1 MKKKFLSLMMAAAVV
16 ATTSVSAFATE
27 TTQSVTVKPNEDSE
41 VTIPMQG
48 DIADH
53 TGATVPSSISVTVP
67 TAANF
72 TVDKNGNL
80 QASSITITSHGEKVE
95 VVTGNFKDSTGT
107 KGIEVVAPSAFTN
120 GAERVAR
127 NKVSLKIQG
136 TDGTV
141 YLKTES
147 QKSNSGIYDYEKDG
161 ESNVTP
167 LNDKV
172 LGYAVNGTPLK
183 LDITGEAGK
192 EGSQGNQKA
201 ITDRFTLTL
210 KIRKAKQ
217 TPQGSQTEGSQTGG
231 LQTGDQHGL

>member
-16 ATTSVSAFATE
+16 ATTSVSAFAAE
-27 TTQSVTVKPNEDSE
+27 TTQSVTVRPNEDSE

-48 DIADH
+48 DITDH

-72 TVDKNGNL
+72 TVDKNGDL

-95 VVTGNFKDSTGT
+95 VVTGKFKDSSGT
-107 KGIEVVAPSAFTN
+107 KGIEVVPPSTFAS
-120 GAERVAR
+120 GAKGVAR

-136 TDGTV
+136 TDRTV

-147 QKSNSGIYDYEKDG
+147 QNSNSSGIYDYEKDG
-161 ESNVTP
+161 ESDVTP
-167 LNDKV
+167 LNGEV

-192 EGSQGNQKA
+192 QGEQGNQKA
-201 ITDRFTLTL
+201 INDRFTLTL

-217 TPQGSQTEGSQTGG
+217 TPQTPQTEQDHQSQ
-231 LQTGDQHGL
+231 